1 MQKITTFLWFDDQAE
16 AAVEHYTSIFD
27 DTKVVEV
34 HRYGA
39 SGPGT
44 PGSVMTIVFEL
55 AGQRF
60 IALNGGP
67 TFTFTEAISLSVD
80 CADQDEVD
88 RYWARLT
95 DGGVEQPCGWLKDR
109 FGVSWQIVPRQ
120 LMELLA
126 DPDPGRVERVTRAM
140 LTMKKIDVAA
150 LVAAAG

>member
-16 AAVEHYTSIFD
+16 AAVEHYTSLFD
-27 DTKVVEV
+27 DAKVVEV

-67 TFTFTEAISLSVD
+67 TFTFT
-80 CADQDEVD
+80 
-88 RYWARLT
+88 R
-95 DGGVEQPCGWLKDR
+95 
-109 FGVSWQIVPRQ
+109 PR
-120 LMELLA
+120 
-126 DPDPGRVERVTRAM
+126 
-140 LTMKKIDVAA
+140 
-150 LVAAAG
+150 